1 MAKQF
6 EYMTREAVWEL
17 YHMYKDG
24 KTMDP
29 RTMDPREYIEA
40 CKKCRNTTFN
50 EFINKLG
57 KEGWEFFPDEGGV
70 FGKREIPQER
80 YNSHSGSISR

>member
-6 EYMTREAVWEL
+6 EYMMATSVQEL
-17 YHMYKDG
+17 YDRYKRGETDRRG
-24 KTMDP
+24 YL
-29 RTMDPREYIEA
+29 REPDKFNIS
-40 CKKCRNTTFN
+40 FN

-57 KEGWEFFPDEGGV
+57 KEGWEFFPVGNGV

-80 YNSHSGSISR
+80 YNGYSDSISR

>member
-6 EYMTREAVWEL
+6 EYLTSRTVQEL
-17 YHMYKDG
+17 YDAHKQGYTDMHGHFERLEKFDG
-24 KTMDP
+24 
-29 RTMDPREYIEA
+29 
-40 CKKCRNTTFN
+40 TFN

-57 KEGWEFFPDEGGV
+57 KEGWEFFPNNSGV

-80 YNSHSGSISR
+80 HNSYSESISR